1 MSGRAPLSA
10 QPERLQVGRW
20 IRSVVDFVLPPAC
33 TVCKRPGGVI
43 CAECAT
49 TITWVYGPACHRCGS
64 NTDSPVSACWSCR
77 QKPHLL
83 SQIRTAVWFEGA
95 IPELIH
101 RLKYK
106 EGFALAPLLSRYM
119 AEAWPDW
126 DEPVDLIVPVPLHPD
141 RYKKRGYNQSALLTQ
156 ALSTR
161 IPFPWDEGAIR
172 RVRYTRPQVGLSAHE
187 RQNNL
192 RGAFQADPAR
202 IAGKHVLLIDD
213 VFTTGSTLHEVAQA
227 TIAAGASRVSG
238 YCLARAK

>member
-1 MSGRAPLSA
+1 MSGSVPVSARTQRLS
-10 QPERLQVGRW
+10 LGRW
-20 IRSVVDFVLPPAC
+20 VRSVVDFVLPPAC
-33 TVCKRPGGVI
+33 TLCKRPGNLL

-49 TITWVYGPACHRCGS
+49 TIVWVHGPACHRCGRI
-64 NTDSPVSACWSCR
+64 TDLPVSACWSCR
-77 QKPHLL
+77 QKPHTL

-106 EGFALAPLLSRYM
+106 EGFALAPLLGRYM

-126 DEPVDLIVPVPLHPD
+126 DEPVDLIVPVPLHLD
-141 RYKKRGYNQSALLTQ
+141 RHKMRGYNQSALLTQ
-156 ALSTR
+156 ALSNS

-172 RVRYTRPQVGLSAHE
+172 RVRYTRPQVGLTATE

-192 RGAFQADPAR
+192 RGAFQADPVQVT
-202 IAGKHVLLIDD
+202 GKHVLLVDD
-213 VFTTGSTLHEVAQA
+213 VYTTGSTLREVAQA
-227 TIAAGASRVSG
+227 TMAAGARRVSG